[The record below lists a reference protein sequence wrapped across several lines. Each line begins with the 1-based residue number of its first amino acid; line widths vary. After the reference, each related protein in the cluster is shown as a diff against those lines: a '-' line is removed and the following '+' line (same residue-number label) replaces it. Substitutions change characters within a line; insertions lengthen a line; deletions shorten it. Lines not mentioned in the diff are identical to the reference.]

1 MEVHFSKATV
11 PVFAYL
17 LRLIFDGFMYICFTF
32 HDLGS
37 YLKWPCHEIFFA
49 FFPPWIEPIWAPDQ
63 HVTKVS
69 LQNSFSRRYSRN
81 KWFCAGLH
89 CPESDSVQA
98 CRLTLRGVNKKEEY
112 IQYKKHAYFSKN
124 LRKSKD
130 GQLSAESTS
139 RRLTLRGV
147 LRGTIFSLQTSPCL
161 DSEN

>member
-32 HDLGS
+32 HEFGS
-37 YLKWPCHEIFFA
+37 YLKWPCHEIFLH
-49 FFPPWIEPIWAPDQ
+49 FFPHELNPSGPLINM
-63 HVTKVS
+63 
-69 LQNSFSRRYSRN
+69 LQKFLYKIRFRGDIR
-81 KWFCAGLH
+81 
-89 CPESDSVQA
+89 EISDSAQA
-98 CRLTLRGVNKKEEY
+98 YTAQSQTPCRLTLRGVNKKEEY

>member
-1 MEVHFSKATV
+1 MLQKFLYKIR
-11 PVFAYL
+11 F
-17 LRLIFDGFMYICFTF
+17 RGDIR
-32 HDLGS
+32 
-37 YLKWPCHEIFFA
+37 EI
-49 FFPPWIEPIWAPDQ
+49 
-63 HVTKVS
+63 
-69 LQNSFSRRYSRN
+69 
-81 KWFCAGLH
+81 
-89 CPESDSVQA
+89 SDSAQA
-98 CRLTLRGVNKKEEY
+98 YTAQSQTPCRLTLRGVNKKEEY